1 VTPPFREGAVRI
13 ELLGQPQL
21 LQEPKRPTIL
31 VVDDEEVIRDLC
43 VRALPDYRVAEAE
56 NGQVALDLLESES
69 FDLLLVDVMMPLMNG
84 LDLLKQV
91 KDRDPDQLVI
101 VMTGYADKELI
112 LRALKADADDFI
124 QKPLNLLQL
133 KSAIDKALE
142 KRLLRQELQ
151 QIKRLDRLKAEF
163 LGLISHKLRTPTTV
177 LSLFIQNLASG
188 AVATDSPEFP
198 KAVAAMR
205 EEADYLA
212 YLIQDLLT
220 YSDVIL
226 QDLRPKLA
234 PADLR
239 EIALT
244 VLAEKRQGAAQKGLS
259 LINALQGAW
268 PRLALDRRRI
278 AFAISALLDNAIKF
292 TPRGGQVVL
301 SGEIRKDEL
310 QLAIR
315 DTGIGIPAEELSRVF
330 DKFYQIDPTQAGQV
344 RGFGLG
350 LFYARQFVQDHG
362 GAMTLE
368 SIPGNGTTV
377 TLTLPRQTGRN

>member
-1 VTPPFREGAVRI
+1 MRI

-21 LQEPKRPTIL
+21 LQEPKRPAIL

-43 VRALPDYRVAEAE
+43 VRALANYRVAEAE
-56 NGQVALDLLESES
+56 NGQVALDLLDSES
-69 FDLLLVDVMMPLMNG
+69 FDLLLVDVMMPLING

-101 VMTGYADKELI
+101 VMTGYADKDII

-133 KSAIDKALE
+133 KSAVDKALE
-142 KRLLRQELQ
+142 KRRLRQEIQ
-151 QIKRLDRLKAEF
+151 QLKRLDRLKAEF

-188 AVATDSPEFP
+188 AVATDTPEFP
-198 KAVAAMR
+198 AAVAAIR

-212 YLIQDLLT
+212 YLIQDLLI

-226 QDLRPKLA
+226 QDQRPKLA

-301 SGEIRKDEL
+301 SGEIREDKL
-310 QLAIR
+310 RLVIS
-315 DTGIGIPAEELSRVF
+315 DTGIGIPVEELPRVF
-330 DKFYQIDPTQAGQV
+330 EKFYQIDPTQAGQV

-350 LFYARQFVQDHG
+350 LFYARQFIQDHG

-368 SIPGNGTTV
+368 SIPGTGTTV
-377 TLTLPRQTGRN
+377 TFTLPRQSGRN

>member
-1 VTPPFREGAVRI
+1 MRI

-188 AVATDSPEFP
+188 AVATDTPDFP
-198 KAVAAMR
+198 AAVAAIR

-212 YLIQDLLT
+212 YLIQDLLI

-226 QDLRPKLA
+226 QDQRPKLA